1 MRWTSDGIVLNFSNF
16 NEKSYVLEIF
26 TKDHGKHRGL
36 IRGLHSKNNR
46 SNIEPGNEVMA
57 TWSGRLETHLGNY
70 SVESIKAWSS
80 LVLPFK
86 DRLLAISSLCSLIS
100 LSMAEGQ
107 PNIDIYKATKVIIK
121 KISNNDAHWA
131 KEYIF
136 WEMNLLS
143 DIGYGLDLSE
153 CAVTSDSKN
162 LSYVSPTSGRAVTEE
177 GAGDYKNKLLP
188 LPKFITCDDDDYS
201 NSDLYNG
208 LNLTE
213 FFFKK
218 RFFEP
223 NNLNFP
229 QSRNRLKEIF
239 NN

>member
-16 NEKSYVLEIF
+16 NEKSYILEIF

-121 KISNNDAHWA
+121 KISNI
-131 KEYIF
+131 K
-136 WEMNLLS
+136 
-143 DIGYGLDLSE
+143 
-153 CAVTSDSKN
+153 
-162 LSYVSPTSGRAVTEE
+162 
-177 GAGDYKNKLLP
+177 
-188 LPKFITCDDDDYS
+188 
-201 NSDLYNG
+201 
-208 LNLTE
+208 
-213 FFFKK
+213 
-218 RFFEP
+218 
-223 NNLNFP
+223 P
-229 QSRNRLKEIF
+229 QL
-239 NN
+239 